1 MRFSES
7 EINTAMKMRAVGLN
21 WKLEPGQ
28 YVFDING
35 IMPAGSPFQPRVF
48 LIHSTNTF
56 EVMVGGADQLIE
68 NFVWLPTWEDCRSW
82 LKNESVPEDRVIGA
96 WQSGDTRGLS
106 DRQVLYELMLK
117 ILEGRAA
124 AE

>member
-1 MRFSES
+1 
-7 EINTAMKMRAVGLN
+7 MKMRAVGLN

-35 IMPAGSPFQPRVF
+35 IMHAGSPFQAGVF

-56 EVMVGGADQLIE
+56 EVMVGGADQLNE

-82 LKNESVPEDRVIGA
+82 LKNESVSEDRVIGA
-96 WQSGDTRGLS
+96 WQSGEARGLS

-124 AE
+124 AG

>member
-35 IMPAGSPFQPRVF
+35 IMHAGSPFQAGVF

-56 EVMVGGADQLIE
+56 EVMVGGADQLIK
-68 NFVWLPTWEDCRSW
+68 NFVCLPTWEDCRSW

>member
-28 YVFDING
+28 YVLDING
-35 IMPAGSPFQPRVF
+35 IMHAGSPFQAGVF

-117 ILEGRAA
+117 VLEGRAA

>member
-1 MRFSES
+1 VRFSES
-7 EINTAMKMRAVGLN
+7 EINTAMKMRAAGLN
-21 WKLEPGQ
+21 WKAEPGQ

-35 IMPAGSPFQPRVF
+35 LMHAGSPFQAGVF

-56 EVMVGGADQLIE
+56 EVMVGGVDELIE

-82 LKNESVPEDRVIGA
+82 LKNESVSDDRVIGA
-96 WQSGDTRGLS
+96 WQSGEVQGLS
-106 DRQVLYELMLK
+106 DRQVLYELMLT
-117 ILEGRAA
+117 ILEGSTA

>member
-1 MRFSES
+1 VRFSES

-35 IMPAGSPFQPRVF
+35 IMHAGSPFQAGVF

-56 EVMVGGADQLIE
+56 EVMVGGADQLNE

>member
-1 MRFSES
+1 
-7 EINTAMKMRAVGLN
+7 MKMRAAGLN
-21 WKLEPGQ
+21 WKLESGQ

-35 IMPAGSPFQPRVF
+35 IMHAGSPFQAGVF
-48 LIHSTNTF
+48 LINSTNTF
-56 EVMVGGADQLIE
+56 EVMVGGADELIE

-82 LKNESVPEDRVIGA
+82 LKNESVPEDRVIEA

-124 AE
+124 AG

>member
-1 MRFSES
+1 
-7 EINTAMKMRAVGLN
+7 MKLRAAGLN
-21 WKLEPGQ
+21 WKPEPGQ

-35 IMPAGSPFQPRVF
+35 IMRAGSPFQAGIF

-56 EVMVGGADQLIE
+56 EVMVGGLDELIE

-82 LKNESVPEDRVIGA
+82 LRNESASEDQVMEA
-96 WQSGDTRGLS
+96 WRSGESQGLS

>member
-7 EINTAMKMRAVGLN
+7 EINTVMKLRAAGLN
-21 WKLEPGQ
+21 WRPGPGQ

-35 IMPAGSPFQPRVF
+35 IMHAGSPFQAGVF

-56 EVMVGGADQLIE
+56 EVMVGGADQLNE

>member
-7 EINTAMKMRAVGLN
+7 EVDAAMHLRAAGLI

-35 IMPAGSPFQPRVF
+35 LIRAGSPFQPGIF
-48 LIHSTNTF
+48 LIDSTNTF
-56 EVMVGGADQLIE
+56 EVQVGGTDKLIE

-82 LKNESVPEDRVIGA
+82 LKEKSVSEDHVTRA
-96 WQSGDTRGLS
+96 WQSGEAQGIS

-117 ILEGRAA
+117 ILKESAIN
-124 AE
+124 E

>member
-7 EINTAMKMRAVGLN
+7 EISTAMKMRAVGLN

-35 IMPAGSPFQPRVF
+35 IMHAGSPFQAGVF
-48 LIHSTNTF
+48 LINSTNTF
-56 EVMVGGADQLIE
+56 EVMVGGADQLNE

>member
-7 EINTAMKMRAVGLN
+7 EINTVMKLRAAGLN
-21 WKLEPGQ
+21 WKPEPGQ

-35 IMPAGSPFQPRVF
+35 IMRAGSPFQAGIF

-56 EVMVGGADQLIE
+56 EVMVGGLDELIE

-82 LKNESVPEDRVIGA
+82 LRNESASEDQVMEA
-96 WQSGDTRGLS
+96 WRSGESQGLS

>member
-7 EINTAMKMRAVGLN
+7 EINTAMKMRAAGLN
-21 WKLEPGQ
+21 WKPEPGQ

-35 IMPAGSPFQPRVF
+35 LMHAGSPFQAGIF

-56 EVMVGGADQLIE
+56 EVMVGGLDKLVE

-82 LKNESVPEDRVIGA
+82 LRNQSVPEGRVIRA
-96 WQSGDTRGLS
+96 WQSGEAQGLS

-117 ILEGRAA
+117 ILEGSAA